1 MNEEQQPTSAPEA
14 PEAAAAPAAENTAA
28 PAAAAATPAAA
39 PASASAARP
48 FGGGARGPGGGFR
61 GGSRGPSGGA
71 RGGQGGRGGAAGG
84 RGGRGPGGPGGR
96 GGRRDGQSGD
106 VPAEADYDEKNLEVS
121 RVTRV
126 TQGGKRMRFRVLSV
140 IGNRKGRAGYGLA
153 KGLDVAAASTKAATK
168 ARKALLTVPL
178 INETIPHM
186 VRAKAGAAVVLLK
199 PAPKGAGIKA
209 GGATRAVLEIAG
221 VPNVVSKLLG
231 SSNKVNVVRATFAAL
246 RMLRMPISKTD
257 DKQPKE
263 DAPKA

>member
-1 MNEEQQPTSAPEA
+1 MMNEEQQPIQAPA
-14 PEAAAAPAAENTAA
+14 DAAAQTPA
-28 PAAAAATPAAA
+28 PAAAP
-39 PASASAARP
+39 AARP

-61 GGSRGPSGGA
+61 GGSRGPGG
-71 RGGQGGRGGAAGG
+71 GGRGQGG

-96 GGRRDGQSGD
+96 GPRRDGQGGD

-140 IGNRKGRAGYGLA
+140 IGNHKGRVGFGLA
-153 KGLDVAAASTKAATK
+153 KGLDVAAASSKAATK

-178 INETIPHM
+178 VNDTIPHM
-186 VRAKAGAAVVLLK
+186 VKAKAGAAVVLLK

-209 GGATRAVLEIAG
+209 GGAARAVLEIAG

-231 SSNKVNVVRATFAAL
+231 SSNKVNTVRATFAAL
-246 RMLRMPISKTD
+246 RMLRLPTKAEGSK
-257 DKQPKE
+257 QEKE
-263 DAPKA
+263 ETPKA